1 VERAG
6 KPQVVIVLYQAHSE
20 ISSEDCSAVA
30 AGAKCPGYRAIT
42 PSTGFLSPI
51 DRAEAP

>member
-1 VERAG
+1 MRAMLS
-6 KPQVVIVLYQAHSE
+6 VLEAIQEHKLNVYQAHSE

-42 PSTGFLSPI
+42 P
-51 DRAEAP
+51 